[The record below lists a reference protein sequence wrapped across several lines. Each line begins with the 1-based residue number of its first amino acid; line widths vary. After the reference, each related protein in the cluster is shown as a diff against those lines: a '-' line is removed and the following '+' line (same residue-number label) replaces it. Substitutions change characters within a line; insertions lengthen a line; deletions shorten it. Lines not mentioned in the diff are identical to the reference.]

1 MTTLIVSGH
10 GHFATGLQSA
20 LEQIIGQYPKVAF
33 FDFDDKQITP
43 EQLRQ
48 NIEQYLNA
56 EQESAVLF
64 CCDILGGTPFRQCA
78 MIAQQFEH
86 AEVIVGTNLQML
98 IETIMAKDELEFADL
113 VTQALAS
120 ANQGITTL
128 SAQQKTKRTAR
139 VEDDGI

>member
-78 MIAQQFEH
+78 LIAQQFEY

-98 IETIMAKDELEFADL
+98 IEVIMAKDELDFSAL
-113 VTQALAS
+113 VTLALNS
-120 ANQGITTL
+120 ANQGITSL
-128 SAQQKTKRTAR
+128 SAQQKISRQKQT
-139 VEDDGI
+139 EEDGI

>member
-10 GHFATGLQSA
+10 GNFATGLQSA

-78 MIAQQFEH
+78 MIAQQFER

-98 IETIMAKDELEFADL
+98 IEVIMAKDELDFSAL
-113 VTQALAS
+113 VTLALNS
-120 ANQGITTL
+120 ANQGITSL
-128 SAQQKTKRTAR
+128 SAQQKISRQKQT
-139 VEDDGI
+139 EEDGI

>member
-78 MIAQQFEH
+78 LIAQQFEC

-98 IETIMAKDELEFADL
+98 IETIMAKDELDFSAL
-113 VTQALAS
+113 VTLALNS
-120 ANQGITTL
+120 ANQGITSL
-128 SAQQKTKRTAR
+128 SAQQKISRQKQT
-139 VEDDGI
+139 EEDGI

>member
-56 EQESAVLF
+56 GQESAVLF

-98 IETIMAKDELEFADL
+98 IETIMAKDELDFSAL
-113 VTQALAS
+113 VTLALNS
-120 ANQGITTL
+120 ANQGITSL
-128 SAQQKTKRTAR
+128 SAQQKISRQKQT
-139 VEDDGI
+139 EEDGI

>member
-33 FDFDDKQITP
+33 FDFDDKKITP

-48 NIEQYLNA
+48 NIVQYLNT

-78 MIAQQFEH
+78 MIAQQFER

-98 IETIMAKDELEFADL
+98 IEVIMAKDELDFSAL
-113 VTQALAS
+113 VTLALNS
-120 ANQGITTL
+120 ANQGITSL
-128 SAQQKTKRTAR
+128 SAQQKISRQKQT
-139 VEDDGI
+139 EEDGI